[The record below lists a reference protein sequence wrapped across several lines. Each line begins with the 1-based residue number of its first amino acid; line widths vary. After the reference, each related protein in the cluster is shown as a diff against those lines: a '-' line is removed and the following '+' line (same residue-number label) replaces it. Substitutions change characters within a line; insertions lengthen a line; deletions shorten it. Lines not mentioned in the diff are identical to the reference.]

1 MIPPDP
7 SRAIRAIAAILLLLI
22 AQTMNGQDPFDC
34 TLSGRVVDE
43 TTGEPLE
50 NVNVFFAQTLLGTS
64 TDARGIFRIAK
75 IPRGK
80 YKLVASRV
88 GYQVQMLSVT
98 VGDSRSLVRDIG
110 MSPRLLQGEEVQ
122 VSGEAQAEWKRHF
135 LEFNEKFLGSGDNA
149 SLCTILNPE
158 VLSFH
163 VDSISRDLVAISD
176 DLVRVENRALG
187 YRVEIVLSKF
197 SWDLRRDLGQYLIY
211 PRFEPLP
218 SQQID
223 SLSFWEENRKQSYE
237 ESLQRFLVSLLDGAF
252 EQDGYRVNIG
262 TLSFLRGGS
271 RRTIEPGDIAVEQT
285 ELWGMKRISFKDWL
299 MVERT
304 GERGRSTNY
313 ISLDQGAVLAD
324 SLGNLYDPLSVQM
337 VGPWAER
344 RVADMLPLFWSRR
357 PAGTR

>member
-1 MIPPDP
+1 M
-7 SRAIRAIAAILLLLI
+7 AAILLLLI
-22 AQTMNGQDPFDC
+22 APMMKGQDPSGS
-34 TLSGRVVDE
+34 TLSGRIVDE

-64 TDARGIFRIAK
+64 TDTQGKFRITK
-75 IPRGK
+75 IPQGK
-80 YKLVASRV
+80 YRLVASRV
-88 GYQVQMLSVT
+88 GYQVQTLSVT
-98 VGDSRSLVRDIG
+98 VGASRSHVRDIA
-110 MSPRLLQGEEVQ
+110 MSPRLLQGEEIQ

-135 LEFNEKFLGSGDNA
+135 LDFNEKFIGSGDNA

-163 VDSISRDLVAISD
+163 VDSVSRDLVAISE

-187 YRVEIVLSKF
+187 YQVEIVLSRF
-197 SWDLRRDLGQYLIY
+197 SWDLRRDVGQYLIY

-223 SLSFWEENRKQSYE
+223 SLSFWEMNRKQSYE
-237 ESLQRFLVSLLDGAF
+237 ESLQRFLVSLLDGTF
-252 EQDGYRVNIG
+252 EHDGYKVNIG

-271 RRTIEPGDIAVEQT
+271 RRDIEPQDITVEQT
-285 ELWGMKRISFKDWL
+285 DLWGMKRISFKDWL
-299 MVERT
+299 MIERK
-304 GERGRSTNY
+304 GEGGRGSNY
-313 ISLDQGAVLAD
+313 ISLDQGAVLVD
-324 SLGNLYDPLSVQM
+324 SLGNLNDPLSVQI